1 MTTWQYRRKRGKKI
15 SRGRDFVS
23 VGRSCCSADF
33 YFIDLGG
40 AAAPPDQLQ
49 NEAFSR
55 PKKMLA

>member
-1 MTTWQYRRKRGKKI
+1 MKRGKKFP
-15 SRGRDFVS
+15 RGRDFVS

-33 YFIDLGG
+33 CIIDLGG
-40 AAAPPDQLQ
+40 AAAPPYQLQ